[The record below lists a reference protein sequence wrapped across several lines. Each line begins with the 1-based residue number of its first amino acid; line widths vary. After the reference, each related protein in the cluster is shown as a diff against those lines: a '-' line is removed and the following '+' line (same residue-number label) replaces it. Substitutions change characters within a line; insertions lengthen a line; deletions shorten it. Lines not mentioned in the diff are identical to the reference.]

1 VRHAR
6 DAAALLLA
14 ADFCSEKRIVLKSTG
29 PYAMPWSQN
38 SGSEIRV
45 LCVRQALPEA
55 GCLSARAA
63 SPCRASI
70 ASRGQVKNLR
80 AFDSEISLLMV
91 GADTVQISISKCT
104 RSTEVDWD
112 TTT

>member
-1 VRHAR
+1 MRHAR

-55 GCLSARAA
+55 GCLSAR
-63 SPCRASI
+63 SRRLSVPPSI

-80 AFDSEISLLMV
+80 AFGSEIM
-91 GADTVQISISKCT
+91 K
-104 RSTEVDWD
+104 W
-112 TTT
+112 

>member
-1 VRHAR
+1 MRHAR

-55 GCLSARAA
+55 GCLSARSRRLRAA
-63 SPCRASI
+63 LHRA
-70 ASRGQVKNLR
+70 RGQVKNLR
-80 AFDSEISLLMV
+80 AFGSEIM
-91 GADTVQISISKCT
+91 K
-104 RSTEVDWD
+104 W
-112 TTT
+112 